1 MEFILTGTRSEVV
14 SLKDSGKDNYVMTVQ
29 CWPRSTPSDNGS
41 FYRITIAKEQF
52 KRLAKAS

>member
-14 SLKDSGKDNYVMTVQ
+14 SLKDSGKDNYVLTV
-29 CWPRSTPSDNGS
+29 PTNSGS
-41 FYRITIAKEQF
+41 SYKIVIAKEQF

>member
-14 SLKDSGKDNYVMTVQ
+14 SLKDSGKDNYLLTIPVN
-29 CWPRSTPSDNGS
+29 NGA
-41 FYRITIAKEQF
+41 FYKIIVTKEQF